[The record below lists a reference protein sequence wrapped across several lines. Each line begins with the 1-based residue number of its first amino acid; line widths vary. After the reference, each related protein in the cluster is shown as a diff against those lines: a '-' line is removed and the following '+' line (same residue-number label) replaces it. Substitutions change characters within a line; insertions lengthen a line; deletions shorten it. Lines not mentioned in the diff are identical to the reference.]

1 MNHLDCFL
9 LYNDLCC
16 CFKSCSAN
24 YLMMSKHPDKVDV
37 AQVLSKLLPIVLD
50 QLKTPHDKTRRK
62 VGQR

>member
-1 MNHLDCFL
+1 
-9 LYNDLCC
+9 
-16 CFKSCSAN
+16 
-24 YLMMSKHPDKVDV
+24 MSKHPDKVDV